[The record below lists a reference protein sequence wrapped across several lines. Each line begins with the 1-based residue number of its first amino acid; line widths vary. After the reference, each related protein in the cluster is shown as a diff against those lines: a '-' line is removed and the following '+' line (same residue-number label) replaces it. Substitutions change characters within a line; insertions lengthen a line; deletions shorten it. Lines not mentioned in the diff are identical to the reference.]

1 MEIVQ
6 PGILAIYVYI
16 RKLGQFGAFSSLS
29 AIGVKGERFSLPVY
43 LQIRWSNNTI
53 SPHRWGGENNS
64 RLPDFLFFSPF
75 PNSLAFRLS
84 PPQKQQ
90 PRGESASGKIIGEK
104 NLKKKRLSPD
114 QPSSVSKD
122 PRQNT
127 HSKNNNIRI
136 FILAPPARFP
146 YVSSFSFHS
155 WLFRLRWTDRR
166 FGH

>member
-1 MEIVQ
+1 MENVQ

-53 SPHRWGGENNS
+53 SPHRWGGGRIIHGCRIFFFLPFSQFFGISSQPTPKAAAAWRIGFGKNN
-64 RLPDFLFFSPF
+64 R
-75 PNSLAFRLS
+75 REK
-84 PPQKQQ
+84 PQK
-90 PRGESASGKIIGEK
+90 
-104 NLKKKRLSPD
+104 NRLSPD

-136 FILAPPARFP
+136 FILAPPALFP